1 MQLAIAIGF
10 ATLGLLAL
18 AAGAP
23 RADGTL
29 RTLLWV
35 FAAALFLISAC
46 LLGLDALGGDLR

>member
-23 RADGTL
+23 RADGTP